1 MDKEKNQVTNESRN
15 LEKINTSKNKIGYNF
30 ENYNKIVKC
39 FNEIEAEWKGDVS
52 LGPLEGEVLT
62 LYVEHPSVKDLV
74 AFDEQRIIGFI
85 SKKANIQLAKI
96 KPVIYIDN
104 I

>member
-1 MDKEKNQVTNESRN
+1 MDKEKNQVINEPTN
-15 LEKINTSKNKIGYNF
+15 LEKINSSKNKIGYDF
-30 ENYNKIVKC
+30 ENYKKIMKY
-39 FNEIEAEWKGDVS
+39 FKEIDAEWKGDVS

-62 LYVEHPSVKDLV
+62 VYVEHPRVKDLV
-74 AFDEQRIIGFI
+74 AFDEERIIEFL
-85 SKKANIQLAKI
+85 SKKANIQLGKI

>member
-1 MDKEKNQVTNESRN
+1 MTNESTN
-15 LEKINTSKNKIGYNF
+15 LEKINTSKNEIGYNF
-30 ENYNKIVKC
+30 KNYNKIVKY

-62 LYVEHPSVKDLV
+62 LYVEHSRVKDLV
-74 AFDEQRIIGFI
+74 AFDEQSIIGFI

>member
-1 MDKEKNQVTNESRN
+1 MINEPTN
-15 LEKINTSKNKIGYNF
+15 LEKINSSRNKIGYDF
-30 ENYNKIVKC
+30 ENYNKIMKY

-52 LGPLEGEVLT
+52 LGPLEGGVLT
-62 LYVEHPSVKDLV
+62 IYVEHPRVKDLV
-74 AFDEQRIIGFI
+74 AFDEERIIGFL
-85 SKKANIQLAKI
+85 SEKANVQLAKI

>member
-1 MDKEKNQVTNESRN
+1 MTNESTN
-15 LEKINTSKNKIGYNF
+15 LEKINTSKNEIGYNF
-30 ENYNKIVKC
+30 KNYNKIVKY

-52 LGPLEGEVLT
+52 LGPLEGDVLT
-62 LYVEHPSVKDLV
+62 VYVEHPRVKDLV
-74 AFDEQRIIGFI
+74 AVDDERIIVFI

>member
-1 MDKEKNQVTNESRN
+1 MTNESTN
-15 LEKINTSKNKIGYNF
+15 LEKINTSKNEIGYNF
-30 ENYNKIVKC
+30 KNYNKIVKY

-62 LYVEHPSVKDLV
+62 LYVEHSRVKDLV